1 MKRNWAT
8 PGFHH
13 FLRKISPCGAAVLL
27 NATVTIRKL
36 SFSFHN
42 IVRPHMFL
50 REDMLWCASQARQK
64 GFSYRSRRVILV
76 RNLACIVLTSA
87 SASEAGDSKWGIAR
101 CCHIKEHVKTF
112 HIAASSHFPLRISSF
127 WPPSFARTSSTPA
140 PSEKW
145 VEY

>member
-1 MKRNWAT
+1 MRRRGL
-8 PGFHH
+8 PE
-13 FLRKISPCGAAVLL
+13 RISYYSK
-27 NATVTIRKL
+27 KL

-87 SASEAGDSKWGIAR
+87 SAPEAGDSKWGMAR
-101 CCHIKEHVKTF
+101 CCHIKEYVKTF
-112 HIAASSHFPLRISSF
+112 QQHLAISHFESPASGRR
-127 WPPSFARTSSTPA
+127 PSRAHWQRRLHRRMQNKLATAHWIYVFNNWIYAF
-140 PSEKW
+140 
-145 VEY
+145 